1 MNILQSPWPNPA
13 LSALEQAQLPLTLKS
28 TSGTFTIDAQS
39 NVRMYVCGITPYDA
53 THLGH
58 AATYLTFDLINRYS
72 RLSGSSVHF
81 VENITDIDE
90 PLLERAERD
99 GTDWISL
106 AQKETDLFS
115 RDMEAL
121 RVLSPEWFVPAT
133 QAMDLV
139 DSAISKMQEG
149 GFVYLV
155 DNDLYFRTSLFLSEL
170 PISEAEAI
178 TIFRERGG
186 DPDREGKEHPLD
198 SLLWLANKNGEPGWD
213 SSHGFGRPGWHIECA
228 VISLRYL
235 LGENYLSGDSS
246 QTSLIDIQ
254 GGGSDLIF
262 PHHFMSAIQ
271 VKAMTGQQ
279 FARGYV
285 HTGMV
290 GLDGEKMSKSKGNLV
305 FVSKLL
311 QEGIDPVVIR
321 FALLQTHY
329 SEDRMWSDA
338 NLESATQVVERF
350 RSALS
355 RNEVAPTTELSHQ
368 ILAALAQ
375 NLDTPRVMQLLQDW
389 VEATEEGQVG
399 GSTGELARLLDS
411 ALGLAF

>member
-1 MNILQSPWPNPA
+1 MNILQNPWPNPA
-13 LSALEQAQLPLTLKS
+13 LSTLEQAQAPLTLES
-28 TSGTFTIDAQS
+28 SSGRFTIDPHTD
-39 NVRMYVCGITPYDA
+39 VRMYVCGITPYDA

-58 AATYLTFDLINRYS
+58 AATYLTFDLINRFS
-72 RLSGSSVHF
+72 RLIGSSLHF

-90 PLLERAERD
+90 PLLERAARD
-99 GTDWISL
+99 GTDWESL

-133 QAMDLV
+133 RTMNLV
-139 DSAISKMQEG
+139 DDAITKMQQG

-155 DNDLYFRTSLFLSEL
+155 ENDLYFRTSHFLSEL
-170 PISEAEAI
+170 PISELEAI
-178 TIFRERGG
+178 AIFRERGG

-198 SLLWLANKNGEPGWD
+198 SLLWLANREGEPGWN

-235 LGENYLSGDSS
+235 LGESYLSGDSTRS
-246 QTSLIDIQ
+246 ALIDIQ

-262 PHHFMSAIQ
+262 PHHFMSAVQ
-271 VKAMTGQQ
+271 VKSMTGQQ
-279 FARGYV
+279 FSRGYV

-311 QEGIDPVVIR
+311 EEGIDPVVIR
-321 FALLQTHY
+321 FALLQSHY
-329 SEDRMWSDA
+329 SEDRMWS
-338 NLESATQVVERF
+338 NEILEGAEREVERI

-355 RNEVAPTTELSHQ
+355 RNEVAPTTQVGAEIISALS
-368 ILAALAQ
+368 Q
-375 NLDTPRVMQLLQDW
+375 NLDTPRVMALLQQW
-389 VEATEEGQVG
+389 LKATEDGEVG
-399 GSTGELARLLDS
+399 GSTGELSRLLDS